1 MSNFID
7 RISDLADLEAKA
19 SPGPWEYE
27 SQESGFSEEIIGYMT
42 KPDLEDM
49 LNGKDCDVALA
60 CALRNKAL
68 PLLKEIQGA
77 LLEEQHERQT
87 WEVSAKANETVIDSQ
102 NEQISFL
109 MGANSA
115 FVQEIESLRAENKQ
129 LKENIAQAEQF
140 IGLIESHGLEYALSK
155 VVKA

>member
-1 MSNFID
+1 MNNFTEQIAE
-7 RISDLADLEAKA
+7 LADLEANA
-19 SPGPWEYE
+19 TPGPWSISDGHGGPSIVDSNGVFVAET
-27 SQESGFSEEIIGYMT
+27 SGDT
-42 KPDLEDM
+42 EDS
-49 LNGKDCDVALA
+49 LI
-60 CALRNKAL
+60 CALRNKSL

-77 LLEEQHERQT
+77 LLEEQHERQI
-87 WEVSAKANETVIDSQ
+87 WETSAKANETIIDSQ

-115 FVQEIESLRAENKQ
+115 FVQEIESLHAENKQ
-129 LKENIAQAEQF
+129 LKDAIAQAELF